1 MAANNKDKD
10 GNYILTTKQTL
21 FIKAY
26 LMNGFNATE
35 AAKSAGYSLR
45 TAQKIGS
52 ENLSK
57 PLIIKEI
64 QKEKEKLYEKLD
76 ISREDILRDLQRI
89 KGNTETNNPTA
100 ALKPE
105 PPAPT
110 TIASYS

>member
-1 MAANNKDKD
+1 
-10 GNYILTTKQTL
+10 
-21 FIKAY
+21 
-26 LMNGFNATE
+26 MNGFNATE
-35 AAKSAGYSLR
+35 AAKSAGYSVR

-100 ALKPE
+100 ALKSLDLMIKMLGFNE
-105 PPAPT
+105 PIRTESKIT
-110 TIASYS
+110 TDINIKDLLDFDEDDDE